1 MEPERVDQVAEAVE
15 VSASDVY
22 SREEEEQ
29 LAARL
34 QELGYLE

>member
-1 MEPERVDQVAEAVE
+1 VEPEQVDQVAEPADVPG
-15 VSASDVY
+15 ADVY
-22 SREEEEQ
+22 SREEEQQ